1 MLNSLIQ
8 QLNNLGLSQD
18 FFAVLSFYFIAGLT
32 CLFAYLVVVSRN
44 VFHSAIFLALTLLS
58 ISGIYFLLD
67 AQFLAVVQ
75 IIIYVGAI
83 MVLFIFC
90 IMLTSRI
97 SDKAIKQVNQQ
108 ALLSFTAALIF
119 FAVFYI
125 LIIKSP
131 WPFSDPLVSPLG
143 LKELGRAIFSKY
155 VLAFEVISLV
165 LLAVMVGAIVIGK
178 ANPVRDDKSH

>member
-8 QLNNLGLSQD
+8 QLNNSGLSQD
-18 FFAVLSFYFIAGLT
+18 SFAQVSFYFIAALT
-32 CLFAYLVVVSRN
+32 CLFAFLVVASRN
-44 VFHSAIFLALTLLS
+44 VFHSAVFLALALLS
-58 ISGIYFLLD
+58 VSGIYLLLD

-83 MVLFIFC
+83 MILFTFC

-97 SDKAIKQVNQQ
+97 SDKAIRQVNQQ
-108 ALLSFTAALIF
+108 VLISFIVGLMF
-119 FAVFYI
+119 FAIFYI

-131 WPFSDPLVSPLG
+131 WFSSGGEMEPLS
-143 LKELGRAIFSKY
+143 LKELGASLLSKY

-165 LLAVMVGAIVIGK
+165 LLAAMVGAIAIGK
-178 ANPVRDDKSH
+178 AKKE